1 MTNSLTKIKL
11 IKIEN
16 SAVKRLLYNFFNL
29 ITSEIFIWSS
39 ALIYLAIF
47 NHPDHNHFTIC
58 PIKNLGIDFCPG
70 CGLGNSISY
79 LFHGD
84 FISSFSAHPF
94 GIPALI
100 ILVSRIISL
109 IKQEGNKNA
118 KRVTINA

>member
-1 MTNSLTKIKL
+1 MTNSLIKIKL
-11 IKIEN
+11 TRISF
-16 SAVKRLLYNFFNL
+16 SAVKRILHSFYKL

-39 ALIYLAIF
+39 ALIYFAIF
-47 NHPDHNHFTIC
+47 NQPDHVHFTIC
-58 PIKNLGIDFCPG
+58 PLKNLGIDSCPG

>member
-84 FISSFSAHPF
+84 FISSFNAHPF

-109 IKQEGNKNA
+109 IKQEGSKNA

>member
-1 MTNSLTKIKL
+1 MTNSLIKIKL
-11 IKIEN
+11 TRISF
-16 SAVKRLLYNFFNL
+16 SAVKRILHSFYKL

-58 PIKNLGIDFCPG
+58 PIKNLGIDFCLG

-84 FISSFSAHPF
+84 FISSFNAHPF

>member
-1 MTNSLTKIKL
+1 MLTAFTKIKL
-11 IKIEN
+11 N
-16 SAVKRLLYNFFNL
+16 RTGFLVLKRILHNFYNL

-47 NHPDHNHFTIC
+47 NHPGHAHFSIC
-58 PIKNLGIDFCPG
+58 PLKNLGIEFCPG

-79 LFHGD
+79 LFRGEI
-84 FISSFSAHPF
+84 ISSFYAHPF

-100 ILVSRIISL
+100 ILISRIISL
-109 IKQEGNKNA
+109 IKQEGSKNA

>member
-1 MTNSLTKIKL
+1 MNAL
-11 IKIEN
+11 IKIKFNLTEF
-16 SAVKRLLYNFFNL
+16 SVVKRMLHNFFNL
-29 ITSEIFIWSS
+29 ITSEIFIWSF

-47 NHPDHNHFTIC
+47 NQE
-58 PIKNLGIDFCPG
+58 FCPG

-79 LFHGD
+79 LFHGE
-84 FISSFSAHPF
+84 IINSFNAHPL

-109 IKQEGNKNA
+109 IKQEGSKNA

>member
-1 MTNSLTKIKL
+1 MTNSLIKIKL
-11 IKIEN
+11 TRIEF
-16 SAVKRLLYNFFNL
+16 SVVKRLLYSFFNL

-47 NHPDHNHFTIC
+47 NCPDHTHFTIC
-58 PIKNLGIDFCPG
+58 PLKNLGIDLCPG

-79 LFHGD
+79 LFQGD

-100 ILVSRIISL
+100 ILVRRITSL
-109 IKQEGNKNA
+109 IKQEGSENA